1 MEQVSG
7 PDSRVESRPL
17 SPPPP
22 RRARPWG
29 WLLVPLL
36 LLGTGY
42 MGYRLGH
49 DDAGGTSG
57 GTGGFQGGPTGSG
70 TRTGQGASGQNGQTQ
85 GTALPGQGQNAAGV
99 ITPVQAT
106 TAKAGTLR
114 AERRLT
120 GTVTAT
126 QSVTVPTRTSGT
138 VTAVLV
144 GVGADVQEGQT
155 VLRLSNPDLN
165 TAVESA
171 QNALETAQVQLRTQT
186 RDVQTA
192 RAQLQQQVNAAR
204 TSLAYAEKNLAALQK
219 LAAIG
224 AVARNEVDAQV
235 VQVQTARSSLSTAQ
249 ANLAQ
254 NILAQTEGL
263 AEAQLAVQKAQ
274 INLKQAQ
281 DAADAARVTAPFSG
295 QITALNV
302 SEGQYVPANS
312 TAFTLA
318 SRQRQVT
325 VNVPATEAAA
335 LPVGAAMTFVVGQQ
349 KYPLKVTENPGAPT
363 GGSVPIVARFTGTQT
378 PALGSVG
385 SVVYTA
391 KVATGVLVPS
401 TALQADNEQTYLF
414 TIENGQAHQQRVT
427 VLGQAGTQ
435 SAVSGI
441 EAGAQV
447 ITQPPT
453 GLLDGARVTTAN
465 RGATQ
470 QNASGPGA
478 GGPPPGGMP

>member
-1 MEQVSG
+1 
-7 PDSRVESRPL
+7 
-17 SPPPP
+17 
-22 RRARPWG
+22 
-29 WLLVPLL
+29 
-36 LLGTGY
+36 

-57 GTGGFQGGPTGSG
+57 GTGGFQVGPTGSG

-85 GTALPGQGQNAAGV
+85 GTARPGQGQGV

-120 GTVTAT
+120 GTVAAA

-144 GVGADVQEGQT
+144 GVGANVQEGQT

-165 TAVESA
+165 TAVASA

-192 RAQLQQQVNAAR
+192 RAQLQQQVNAAQ
-204 TSLAYAEKNLAALQK
+204 TSLANAEKNLAALQK

-235 VQVQTARSSLSTAQ
+235 VQVQTARTSLSTAQ

-254 NILAQTEGL
+254 NTHAQTEGL

-312 TAFTLA
+312 TAFTLV

-414 TIENGQAHQQRVT
+414 TIENGQAQQQQVT